1 MVNFATCINQ
11 KKIWSKNN
19 QMIYDLWISINYIHW
34 SWRKNSEHMKHNEKS
49 LHCRLSF
56 QKAYMPLNNSAYTRI
71 LCTVPKF
78 WNVFF
83 QSPMINT
90 KMNIKRFA
98 NKVWNFDPAFS
109 NKRVD
114 MFVTFLLIEFCRHI
128 QLQQEG
134 LCQIFRNFLYPS
146 FM

>member
-1 MVNFATCINQ
+1 
-11 KKIWSKNN
+11 
-19 QMIYDLWISINYIHW
+19 MIYDICTSKYISINYIHW

-90 KMNIKRFA
+90 KMNIKRICKQSMKFRSCVFKQKGWYVCNVFVDWILPTYSITA
-98 NKVWNFDPAFS
+98 GRIVS
-109 NKRVD
+109 NLSELSLS
-114 MFVTFLLIEFCRHI
+114 FFY
-128 QLQQEG
+128 EG
-134 LCQIFRNFLYPS
+134 FEVEE
-146 FM
+146 